1 LIRASVA
8 EDDIYAAAVLDVTRV
23 ITTS

>member
-8 EDDIYAAAVLDVTRV
+8 EDDIYAGAVLDVTRV
-23 ITTS
+23 ITAP